1 MTMTAN
7 APTTTPAHAGGR
19 LVAHDGRELP
29 LRAVHLQTR
38 AAGGIARVVLT
49 QTFKNPFP
57 EPIEVRYLV
66 PLPSEGAVSGFSFV
80 LGDTRVE
87 GVVTGKQEAR
97 QRFQRAISQ
106 GKTAALLEQDRTS
119 LFTQRVG
126 NVPPGGEIVCELV
139 IDQPL
144 RWLDEGCWEWRFP
157 TVVAPRYQGAPGRV
171 ADADALQVP
180 VSQSSAAGGKGT
192 GVRAS
197 LALTVGDGL
206 TGPIDSPS
214 HELQAKTSGLSETTE
229 VRLEG
234 GGARLDRDV
243 VVRWP
248 VALPS
253 VSASVIAARPE
264 ATVHGGDTFALL
276 TVAPPTGGGQA
287 VARDLTFLIDTSGSM
302 GGRPLD
308 QAQQVVAAML
318 ETLGPNDRIE
328 LIEFGSRPKRFKRK
342 PIPAT
347 EKNRAAALKW
357 VRALRSSGCT
367 EMHRAVMEA
376 LAPLRPE
383 SQRQV
388 ILITDGYIGFEQE
401 IVATLLRELPDGAR
415 LHTIG
420 VGSSVNRTLTQGAAR
435 AGRGTELLIGLDEDP
450 QSLIPRFVAKTTA
463 PLVTDIVVSGPG
475 VIEIAPRQL
484 PDLYAE
490 SPALFAARL
499 SPEGGTVVVSGRTAS
514 GRFEQRLEVPALE
527 LGEGHEGV
535 VALFGREKVEDLEMT
550 LSAGGGVAEINSA
563 IEATGVDFQIATRLT
578 SWVAVSK
585 KATVATRQQPTT
597 VDQPHELP
605 HGTSAEGLGLRKPRR
620 AGLSGKRKKGKAAA
634 KRPAPAKQAP
644 GRGSLS
650 KEQVDRLYRTDGLTS
665 EEAQERFE
673 SDLEE
678 SLKQELRGIG
688 PASKAAEFPSNFGGE
703 DEDMK
708 KLEESAASLA
718 LPAEPEPVPVVE
730 VPSIAEDTGLI
741 ETEEDAA
748 LVEVGSD
755 AAMETEAFELMDKD
769 VDWDEVD
776 EDRRTEATTILS
788 DDLDTDG
795 IVLGEIY
802 GADDGP
808 VDEREQTA
816 SLARSG
822 FDADDADYDPFSED
836 LGDDAPAFGR
846 GAVMDVISALGGA
859 AQSSA
864 PAPDEAKPIAPQ
876 DAESVIRRVTT
887 KRILPPG
894 QAQSAHA
901 SARGA
906 RGPLRKEGRVWPLAL
921 AFLLCLLLGV
931 LVAWI
936 LGAFGGAPEAPS
948 KSGTPAHKSAP
959 ASPGVGGK

>member
-7 APTTTPAHAGGR
+7 APTQTQAHAGGR

-29 LRAVHLQTR
+29 LRAVHLSTR

-66 PLPSEGAVSGFSFV
+66 PLPSEGAVSGFSFL

-126 NVPPGGEIVCELV
+126 NVPPGHEIVCELV

-144 RWLDEGCWEWRFP
+144 RWLEEGCWEWRFP
-157 TVVAPRYQGAPGRV
+157 TVVGPRYQGAPGRV
-171 ADADALQVP
+171 ADADRLQVP
-180 VSQSSAAGGKGT
+180 VSQSSAAGGQGL

-197 LALTVGDGL
+197 LALTIGDGL
-206 TGPIDSPS
+206 TGPVSSPS
-214 HELQAKTSGLSETTE
+214 HEIQAAAERLTETTE

-248 VALPS
+248 IALPS
-253 VSASVIAARPE
+253 VSASVIPARPAAE
-264 ATVHGGDTFALL
+264 VHGGDTFALL

-328 LIEFGSRPKRFKRK
+328 LIEFGSRPVRFKKK
-342 PIPAT
+342 PVPAT

-357 VRALRSSGCT
+357 VRKLRSSGCT
-367 EMHRAVMEA
+367 EMHRAVIEA
-376 LAPLRPE
+376 LAPLRE
-383 SQRQV
+383 DSQRQV

-401 IVATLLRELPDGAR
+401 IVQTLLRELPDGAR

-450 QSLIPRFVAKTTA
+450 QTLIPRFVAKTTA

-475 VIEIAPRQL
+475 VIEVAPRQL

-490 SPALFAARL
+490 SPVLFAVRL
-499 SPEGGTVVVSGRTAS
+499 QPEGGTVVLSGRTANG
-514 GRFEQRLEVPALE
+514 GRFEEVFEVPALE
-527 LGEGHEGV
+527 LGQGHEGV

-550 LSAGGGVAEINSA
+550 LSAGGGVAELNSA
-563 IEATGVDFQIATRLT
+563 IEATGIDFQIATRLT

-585 KATVATRQQPTT
+585 KATVATREQPTT

-620 AGLSGKRKKGKAAA
+620 TSLSGKRQDGRAAA
-634 KRPAPAKQAP
+634 KRKRPAPAKPTIILTDSDQELGLAE
-644 GRGSLS
+644 SAEELILEDATSDTEIQIADFKLS
-650 KEQVDRLYRTDGLTS
+650 KR
-665 EEAQERFE
+665 EEE
-673 SDLEE
+673 
-678 SLKQELRGIG
+678 
-688 PASKAAEFPSNFGGE
+688 PA
-703 DEDMK
+703 
-708 KLEESAASLA
+708 LA
-718 LPAEPEPVPVVE
+718 LPEPSAAKFQDKEIDWSKTDAE
-730 VPSIAEDTGLI
+730 
-741 ETEEDAA
+741 
-748 LVEVGSD
+748 LVEVGDDEGMVS
-755 AAMETEAFELMDKD
+755 EAYELMDEGED
-769 VDWDEVD
+769 D
-776 EDRRTEATTILS
+776 EDGFERVAGSAKLGFS
-788 DDLDTDG
+788 DDA
-795 IVLGEIY
+795 E
-802 GADDGP
+802 
-808 VDEREQTA
+808 
-816 SLARSG
+816 
-822 FDADDADYDPFSED
+822 
-836 LGDDAPAFGR
+836 PAFGR
-846 GAVMDVISALGGA
+846 GAVMDVISGLGGA
-859 AQSSA
+859 APSSA
-864 PAPDEAKPIAPQ
+864 PAPHDSWAEEDAKPISQQ
-876 DAESVIRRVTT
+876 DTESIIRRVTT
-887 KRILPPG
+887 KRILPAE
-894 QAQSAHA
+894 QQVS
-901 SARGA
+901 GA
-906 RGPLRKEGRVWPLAL
+906 RARKASQPTKLWPVLIV
-921 AFLLCLLLGV
+921 LLL
-931 LVAWI
+931 I
-936 LGAFGGAPEAPS
+936 LGALVYLFGFSGLWGEAPA
-948 KSGTPAHKSAP
+948 GQQDQHKSAP

>member
-7 APTTTPAHAGGR
+7 APTQTQAHAGGR

-29 LRAVHLQTR
+29 LRAVHLSTR

-66 PLPSEGAVSGFSFV
+66 PLPSEGAVSGFSFL

-126 NVPPGGEIVCELV
+126 NVPPGHEIVCELV

-144 RWLDEGCWEWRFP
+144 RWLEEGCWEWRFP
-157 TVVAPRYQGAPGRV
+157 TVVGARYQGAPGRV
-171 ADADALQVP
+171 ADADKLQVP
-180 VSQSSAAGGKGT
+180 VSQSSAAGGQGL

-197 LALTVGDGL
+197 LALTIGDGL
-206 TGPIDSPS
+206 TGPVSSPS
-214 HELQAKTSGLSETTE
+214 HEIQAVAERLTETTE

-248 VALPS
+248 IALPS
-253 VSASVIAARPE
+253 VSASVIPARPAAE
-264 ATVHGGDTFALL
+264 VHGGDTFALL

-328 LIEFGSRPKRFKRK
+328 LIEFGSRPVRFKKK
-342 PIPAT
+342 PVQAT

-357 VRALRSSGCT
+357 VRKLRSSGCT
-367 EMHRAVMEA
+367 EMHRAVIEA
-376 LAPLRPE
+376 LAPLRE
-383 SQRQV
+383 DSQRQV

-401 IVATLLRELPDGAR
+401 IVQTLLRELPDGAR

-450 QSLIPRFVAKTTA
+450 QTLIPRFVAKTTA

-475 VIEIAPRQL
+475 VIEVAPRQL

-490 SPALFAARL
+490 SPALFAVRL
-499 SPEGGTVVVSGRTAS
+499 QPEGGTVVLSGRTANG
-514 GRFEQRLEVPALE
+514 GRFEEVFEVPALE
-527 LGEGHEGV
+527 LGQGHEGV

-550 LSAGGGVAEINSA
+550 LSAGGGVAELNSA
-563 IEATGVDFQIATRLT
+563 IEATGIDFQIATRLT

-585 KATVATRQQPTT
+585 KATVATREQPTT

-620 AGLSGKRKKGKAAA
+620 TSLSGKKQDGRTAAKR
-634 KRPAPAKQAP
+634 KRPAPAKPAP
-644 GRGSLS
+644 AEGYLS
-650 KEQVDRLYRTDGLTS
+650 M
-665 EEAQERFE
+665 EEAKELYERDELSLEELARRVDPEVIEQARMQTRGVSAGAKQEDFDFNFGDEEPEELVVIPPNSIDAALREEVSPLSGKTEIVFE
-673 SDLEE
+673 SADSPDPE
-678 SLKQELRGIG
+678 SVIPTVQV
-688 PASKAAEFPSNFGGE
+688 P
-703 DEDMK
+703 
-708 KLEESAASLA
+708 SLA
-718 LPAEPEPVPVVE
+718 ADKEIDWSE
-730 VPSIAEDTGLI
+730 A
-741 ETEEDAA
+741 DAG

-755 AAMETEAFELMDKD
+755 EDYETEAYELMDEGED
-769 VDWDEVD
+769 D
-776 EDRRTEATTILS
+776 EDGFERVAGSAKLGFS
-788 DDLDTDG
+788 DD
-795 IVLGEIY
+795 
-802 GADDGP
+802 
-808 VDEREQTA
+808 DE
-816 SLARSG
+816 
-822 FDADDADYDPFSED
+822 
-836 LGDDAPAFGR
+836 PAFGR

-859 AQSSA
+859 APSAA
-864 PAPDEAKPIAPQ
+864 PAPHDSWAEEDAKPISQQ
-876 DAESVIRRVTT
+876 DAESIIRRVTT
-887 KRILPPG
+887 KRILPPEQ
-894 QAQSAHA
+894 QAQ
-901 SARGA
+901 GA
-906 RGPLRKEGRVWPLAL
+906 RARKARQPLKLWPILIVLAL
-921 AFLLCLLLGV
+921 
-931 LVAWI
+931 I
-936 LGAFGGAPEAPS
+936 LGALIYLFGFAGWGSPAPAS
-948 KSGTPAHKSAP
+948 PAQHKSAP

>member
-7 APTTTPAHAGGR
+7 APTTTSAHAGGR

-29 LRAVHLQTR
+29 LRAVHLSTR

-180 VSQSSAAGGKGT
+180 VSQSSAAGGEGPSVGL

-318 ETLGPNDRIE
+318 QTLGPNDRIE
-328 LIEFGSRPKRFKRK
+328 LIEFGSRPKRFKK
-342 PIPAT
+342 APIPAT

-367 EMHRAVMEA
+367 EMHRAVLEA

-401 IVATLLRELPDGAR
+401 IVATLLRELPEGAR

-450 QSLIPRFVAKTTA
+450 QSLIPRFVAKTSA

-475 VIEIAPRQL
+475 VVEIAPRQL

-499 SPEGGTVVVSGRTAS
+499 GPEGGTVVISGRTAS

-563 IEATGVDFQIATRLT
+563 IEATGIDFQIATRLT

-620 AGLSGKRKKGKAAA
+620 TGGLSGKKRKAGGAAA
-634 KRPAPAKQAP
+634 KRPEPSKPAPAD
-644 GRGSLS
+644 GSS
-650 KEQVDRLYRTDGLTS
+650 R
-665 EEAQERFE
+665 EEAKERL
-673 SDLEE
+673 SSQDA
-678 SLKQELRGIG
+678 KRPLRGVG
-688 PASKAAEFPSNFGGE
+688 SGAKATDFPSNFGGE
-703 DEDMK
+703 IDERQ
-708 KLEESAASLA
+708 KLEESSASLA
-718 LPAEPEPVPVVE
+718 LPAEPEPV
-730 VPSIAEDTGLI
+730 ED
-741 ETEEDAA
+741 
-748 LVEVGSD
+748 SSRS
-755 AAMETEAFELMDKD
+755 MDKD

-802 GADDGP
+802 GADGP
-808 VDEREQTA
+808 ADEREETA
-816 SLARSG
+816 GFAKLA
-822 FDADDADYDPFSED
+822 FDDDLDDRED
-836 LGDDAPAFGR
+836 DGEPAFGR

-859 AQSSA
+859 APSST
-864 PAPDEAKPIAPQ
+864 PAPDEAKPIAQQ
-876 DAESVIRRVTT
+876 DAEGVIRRVTT
-887 KRILPPG
+887 RRILPPD
-894 QAQSAHA
+894 QAQA
-901 SARGA
+901 SAPASGRRA
-906 RGPLRKEGRVWPLAL
+906 RGPLPQKARQVWPLAL
-921 AFLLCLLLGV
+921 VFLALVLLGV
-931 LVAWI
+931 FVAWI
-936 LGAFGGAPEAPS
+936 LGAFGGASEAPS
-948 KSGTPAHKSAP
+948 KSETPTHKSAP
-959 ASPGVGGK
+959 ASPGVGGQ

>member
-7 APTTTPAHAGGR
+7 APTTTSAHAGGR

-126 NVPPGGEIVCELV
+126 NVPPGSEIVCELV

-144 RWLDEGCWEWRFP
+144 RWLEEGCWEWRFP

-171 ADADALQVP
+171 EDADKLQVP
-180 VSQSSAAGGKGT
+180 VSQSSVTGGEGL

-197 LALTVGDGL
+197 LALTIGDGL
-206 TGPIDSPS
+206 TGPVNSPS
-214 HELQAKTSGLSETTE
+214 HEMQAKAERLSETTE

-234 GGARLDRDV
+234 AGARLDRDV

-248 VALPS
+248 IALPS
-253 VSASVIAARPE
+253 VSASVIPARPAAE
-264 ATVHGGDTFALL
+264 VHGGDTFALL
-276 TVAPPTGGGQA
+276 TVAPPTGGGEA

-328 LIEFGSRPKRFKRK
+328 LIEFGSRPKRFKKK

-357 VRALRSSGCT
+357 VRNLRSSGCT
-367 EMHRAVMEA
+367 EMHRAVIEA
-376 LAPLRPE
+376 LAPLREE

-401 IVATLLRELPDGAR
+401 IVSTLLRELPDGAR

-450 QSLIPRFVAKTTA
+450 QTLIPRFVAKTTA

-499 SPEGGTVVVSGRTAS
+499 RPEGGTVVLSGRTAK
-514 GRFEQRLEVPALE
+514 GRFEQRFEVPALE

-563 IEATGVDFQIATRLT
+563 IEATGIDFQIATRLT

-585 KATVATRQQPTT
+585 KATVATREQPTT

-620 AGLSGKRKKGKAAA
+620 QSLSGKQKDGRAAA
-634 KRPAPAKQAP
+634 KVKRKRPAPAKPAP
-644 GRGSLS
+644 A
-650 KEQVDRLYRTDGLTS
+650 DGYLTT
-665 EEAQERFE
+665 EEAKELYERNE
-673 SDLEE
+673 ISLEDAMERVEDPEELKMPLRGVGSGSRATDLDFNFGDVDERQ
-678 SLKQELRGIG
+678 KQEEAPE
-688 PASKAAEFPSNFGGE
+688 PASA
-703 DEDMK
+703 
-708 KLEESAASLA
+708 
-718 LPAEPEPVPVVE
+718 VE
-730 VPSIAEDTGLI
+730 VPSFAEDLSLV
-741 ETEEDAA
+741 ETESDAA
-748 LVEVGSD
+748 LVEFGSD
-755 AAMETEAFELMDKD
+755 EGMETELYELMDEGGEREGTIILTD
-769 VDWDEVD
+769 SDQELGIAYAD
-776 EDRRTEATTILS
+776 ED
-788 DDLDTDG
+788 
-795 IVLGEIY
+795 
-802 GADDGP
+802 
-808 VDEREQTA
+808 DE
-816 SLARSG
+816 
-822 FDADDADYDPFSED
+822 
-836 LGDDAPAFGR
+836 PAFGA

-859 AQSSA
+859 APSAA
-864 PAPDEAKPIAPQ
+864 PAPADSWAEDAKPIQQQ
-876 DAESVIRRVTT
+876 DAESIIRRVTT
-887 KRILPPG
+887 KRVLPAE
-894 QAQSAHA
+894 QQVS
-901 SARGA
+901 GA
-906 RGPLRKEGRVWPLAL
+906 RARKASQPIKLWPVLIV
-921 AFLLCLLLGV
+921 LLL
-931 LVAWI
+931 I
-936 LGAFGGAPEAPS
+936 LGALVYLFGFSGLWGEAPA
-948 KSGTPAHKSAP
+948 GQQDQHKSAP

>member
-7 APTTTPAHAGGR
+7 APTTNQAHAGGR

-29 LRAVHLQTR
+29 LQAVHLSTR

-49 QTFKNPFP
+49 QTFQNPFP

-97 QRFQRAISQ
+97 QRFQRALSQ

-126 NVPPGGEIVCELV
+126 NVPPGTAIVCELV

-144 RWLDEGCWEWRFP
+144 RWLEEGAWEWRFP

-171 ADADALQVP
+171 SDADKLRVP
-180 VSQSSAAGGKGT
+180 VSASSAAGGAGL

-197 LALTVGDGL
+197 LALTIGDGL
-206 TGPIDSPS
+206 TGSVSSPS
-214 HELQAKTSGLSETTE
+214 HELLARAEHLSETTE

-234 GGARLDRDV
+234 AGARLDRDV

-248 VALPS
+248 IALPS
-253 VSASVIAARPE
+253 VSASVIPARPAAE
-264 ATVHGGDTFALL
+264 VHGGDTFALL
-276 TVAPPTGGGQA
+276 TVAPPTGGGVA
-287 VARDLTFLIDTSGSM
+287 VTRDLTFLIDTSGSM

-328 LIEFGSRPKRFKRK
+328 LIEFGSRPVRFKNK
-342 PIPAT
+342 PVFAT
-347 EKNRAAALKW
+347 EKNRAKALKW

-367 EMHRAVMEA
+367 EMHRAVIEA
-376 LAPLRPE
+376 LAPLRE
-383 SQRQV
+383 DSQRQV

-401 IVATLLRELPDGAR
+401 IVQTLLRELPDGAR

-450 QSLIPRFVAKTTA
+450 QSLIPRFIAKTTA

-499 SPEGGTVVVSGRTAS
+499 RPEGGTVVLSGRTAE
-514 GRFEQRLEVPALE
+514 GRFEQRFEVPALE
-527 LGEGHEGV
+527 LGQGHEGV

-550 LSAGGGVAEINSA
+550 LSAGGGVAELNSA
-563 IEATGVDFQIATRLT
+563 IEATGIDFQIATRLT

-585 KATVATRQQPTT
+585 KATVATREQPTT

-620 AGLSGKRKKGKAAA
+620 ESLSGKRRSAAA
-634 KRPAPAKQAP
+634 KAKPAKPAPADAVLREIEEVMDLVK
-644 GRGSLS
+644 R
-650 KEQVDRLYRTDGLTS
+650 KEMSQD
-665 EEAQERFE
+665 E
-673 SDLEE
+673 
-678 SLKQELRGIG
+678 
-688 PASKAAEFPSNFGGE
+688 AAERLNEGVLKDIGLQTRGRARGFVSLDSDDP
-703 DEDMK
+703 
-708 KLEESAASLA
+708 ESV
-718 LPAEPEPVPVVE
+718 VPTVE
-730 VPSIAEDTGLI
+730 VPSIEEDLSLV
-741 ETEEDAA
+741 ETEGDAA
-748 LVEVGSD
+748 LVEIGDDEGMDFEVYELPDES
-755 AAMETEAFELMDKD
+755 MVTEAFELMDE
-769 VDWDEVD
+769 DEEERVAESAKGYFDDDD
-776 EDRRTEATTILS
+776 E
-788 DDLDTDG
+788 
-795 IVLGEIY
+795 
-802 GADDGP
+802 
-808 VDEREQTA
+808 
-816 SLARSG
+816 
-822 FDADDADYDPFSED
+822 
-836 LGDDAPAFGR
+836 PAFGR

-859 AQSSA
+859 APPSSA
-864 PAPDEAKPIAPQ
+864 PAPHDGWGDLSDEPAPVTSS
-876 DAESVIRRVTT
+876 DAESIVRRITT
-887 KRILPPG
+887 KRILP
-894 QAQSAHA
+894 AQSAPE
-901 SARGA
+901 SRARGGRAPAKRA
-906 RGPLRKEGRVWPLAL
+906 RRSALAL
-921 AFLLCLLLGV
+921 VLALILVLAALLT
-931 LVAWI
+931 AWL
-936 LGAFGGAPEAPS
+936 LGAFGGAPEGPS
-948 KSGTPAHKSAP
+948 QSGSPAQHKSAP